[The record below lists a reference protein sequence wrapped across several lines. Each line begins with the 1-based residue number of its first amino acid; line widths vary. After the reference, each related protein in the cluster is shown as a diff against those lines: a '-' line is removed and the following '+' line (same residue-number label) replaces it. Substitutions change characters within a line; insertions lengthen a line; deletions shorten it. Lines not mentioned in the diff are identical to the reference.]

1 MQHSPEA
8 LQQEIK
14 ALEERLQQARRALQ
28 ALQGGI
34 SLGDDDLEL
43 IELSESDIVAEP
55 DDDQL
60 VERVKPP
67 LRSIADPWSGVAVSG
82 VEPSDGETAEISSVE
97 DAWPAAA
104 QSGRDP
110 LMTGTLAELY
120 VSQGF
125 TDKAAGIYRD
135 ILATEPGNS
144 TAATRLAELESQL
157 LSAGSAEQ
165 TSGEQSS
172 AVAAVP
178 PQGVADTGSV
188 LPVLEGW
195 LENIRRLRE
204 CR

>member
-1 MQHSPEA
+1 MQHSPEV

-14 ALEERLQQARRALQ
+14 ALEERLHQARRALQ
-28 ALQGGI
+28 ALHGG
-34 SLGDDDLEL
+34 SGQDDDELEL
-43 IELSESDIVAEP
+43 IELSESDIVVESEA
-55 DDDQL
+55 DQL

-67 LRSIADPWSGVAVSG
+67 LRPIADPWAGVAANVAEPAAVHVSE
-82 VEPSDGETAEISSVE
+82 VASVE
-97 DAWPAAA
+97 DAWPTAAPG
-104 QSGRDP
+104 SRDP

-135 ILATEPGNS
+135 ILATEPGNN
-144 TAATRLAELESQL
+144 TAAARLAELEAQL
-157 LSAGSAEQ
+157 LAAGSEVLPAGDQ
-165 TSGEQSS
+165 PP
-172 AVAAVP
+172 ALAAVP
-178 PQGVADTGSV
+178 PQGVADAGSV

>member
-8 LQQEIK
+8 LQQEIH

-28 ALQGGI
+28 TLQGGI
-34 SLGDDDLEL
+34 SLGDDELEL

-55 DDDQL
+55 EDDQL

-67 LRSIADPWSGVAVSG
+67 LRPIDDPWAGVSG
-82 VEPSDGETAEISSVE
+82 NAFAAAGAGGDGVTSVE
-97 DAWPAAA
+97 DAWPTSAP
-104 QSGRDP
+104 GIRDP

-135 ILATEPGNS
+135 ILVTEPAN
-144 TAATRLAELESQL
+144 TVAAKRLAELESLL
-157 LSAGSAEQ
+157 LSAGSTAQ
-165 TSGEQSS
+165 PAGEQS
-172 AVAAVP
+172 VTLPAVP
-178 PQGVADTGSV
+178 PQGTADAGSV

>member
-8 LQQEIK
+8 LQQEIQ

-28 ALQGGI
+28 TLQGGI
-34 SLGDDDLEL
+34 SVDDDGLEL

-55 DDDQL
+55 EDDQL

-67 LRSIADPWSGVAVSG
+67 LRPIADPWAGVAANVS
-82 VEPSDGETAEISSVE
+82 EPTATHVSELASVE
-97 DAWPAAA
+97 DAWPTVAPA
-104 QSGRDP
+104 GRDP

-135 ILATEPGNS
+135 ILATEPGN
-144 TAATRLAELESQL
+144 AAAAARLTELEAQML
-157 LSAGSAEQ
+157 AAGSAAQ
-165 TSGEQSS
+165 STGEQS
-172 AVAAVP
+172 AAMVAVP
-178 PQGVADTGSV
+178 QQGAADAGSV